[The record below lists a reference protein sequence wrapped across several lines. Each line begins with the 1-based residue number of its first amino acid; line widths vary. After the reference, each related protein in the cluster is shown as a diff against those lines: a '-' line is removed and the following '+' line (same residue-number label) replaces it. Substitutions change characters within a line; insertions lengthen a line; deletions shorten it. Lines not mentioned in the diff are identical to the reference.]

1 MVVQAN
7 EKCKI
12 TTSTTTSLSEGLR
25 RETFTFL
32 DCYLNGAFLS
42 YSKTS
47 HDFEENPQTHESY
60 MSKIQ
65 SMTRL
70 RISSNGAL
78 VILATDSISKIES
91 LVDDMLAPL
100 LPRVPMDCLKIVAQF
115 L

>member
-12 TTSTTTSLSEGLR
+12 TTSTSEGLR

-32 DCYLNGAFLS
+32 DCYLNGAFLG

-47 HDFEENPQTHESY
+47 HDFEKNPQTHESY

-70 RISSNGAL
+70 RASFNGAL

-100 LPRVPMDCLKIVAQF
+100 LLPMDCLKIVAEF

>member
-12 TTSTTTSLSEGLR
+12 TTSNGLGLP
-25 RETFTFL
+25 ETFTFL

-42 YSKTS
+42 YSKTV
-47 HDFEENPQTHESY
+47 HDFEEETHESY

-70 RISSNGAL
+70 RASSNGAL
-78 VILATDSISKIES
+78 VIMATDSISKIES
-91 LVDDMLAPL
+91 LVDDILAPL
-100 LPRVPMDCLKIVAQF
+100 LPSRVPMDCLKIVAQF